1 RQPIVPCYFFTTR
14 EKICFRR
21 EWRSALVVKQL
32 DWRVPYLPLARC
44 LNFMWVKHGNLQI
57 SDLSSG
63 CSFFRFREKFDYE
76 VAITGN
82 PWLLGAT
89 YVTVHRWHK

>member
-1 RQPIVPCYFFTTR
+1 
-14 EKICFRR
+14 
-21 EWRSALVVKQL
+21 
-32 DWRVPYLPLARC
+32 
-44 LNFMWVKHGNLQI
+44 MWVKHGNLQI